1 MDVVF
6 LDHRPIKMR
15 SNITWD
21 AGGIHFWHAPFPTRQ
36 RRGQSPAT
44 GGQPGIQHKQVED
57 VNTNFPDGG

>member
-21 AGGIHFWHAPFPTRQ
+21 AGGSTSGMPRFRPASEGASRQ
-36 RRGQSPAT
+36 RR

-57 VNTNFPDGG
+57 VNTNFPDSG